1 MRTAGCST
9 VVDVIYGLSLE
20 RGVKRPPEAEV
31 DGGGD
36 VGQVEVVPR
45 AVPEVAREERPQV
58 AHAVRVEEVGHVEV
72 VDLEADGV
80 AGRGGV
86 VGDVEAE
93 TEKAVLEGGP
103 VDGHHVDLDALD
115 GGLFSRAISAEILAF
130 KASHSLVSQSQ
141 AQLDR
146 YLIQNVFY

>member
-1 MRTAGCST
+1 MRTTGGASGSNSHNFA
-9 VVDVIYGLSLE
+9 DVIHGLSLE
-20 RGVKRPPEAEV
+20 RGVQRPPESEV

-72 VDLEADGV
+72 VDLEADGA

-86 VGDVEAE
+86 VGDVEGEAE
-93 TEKAVLEGGP
+93 EAVLEGGP

-115 GGLFSRAISAEILAF
+115 GG
-130 KASHSLVSQSQ
+130 V
-141 AQLDR
+141 
-146 YLIQNVFY
+146 IQ